1 MRTLLLSAALC
12 VAAAPAAAQQTG
24 SRFTAGFNAGYQ
36 AATNSFT
43 DRFTFELYRE
53 TASTAIQYPVKGGFL
68 FDAGASVRV
77 WKRLGAGLAVSRYS
91 RTVTAHTSS
100 SLPHPLYLERP
111 RTLTGD
117 AGGTREETG
126 VHVLAVFLVPAT
138 GRLRLELSAGPSFI
152 SVDQPLV
159 AMVRRQEAYPYD
171 VTTFTGADTRSGS
184 RSATGFNA
192 GIDAT
197 WMFNRTFGAGA
208 LVRFAAA
215 TVTLDAPSGHTI
227 SIDAGGAQA
236 GVGLRVHF

>member
-1 MRTLLLSAALC
+1 LC
-12 VAAAPAAAQQTG
+12 LAAAPAAAQQPEN
-24 SRFTAGFNAGYQ
+24 RFTVGVNAGYQ
-36 AATNSFT
+36 AATNSFN

-53 TASTAIQYPVKGGFL
+53 NASTAIEYPVKAGFL

-100 SLPHPLYLERP
+100 SLPHPLYLDRL
-111 RTLTGD
+111 RTLIGD
-117 AGGTREETG
+117 VNGTREETG

-159 AMVRRQEAYPYD
+159 TMVRRQETYPYD
-171 VTTFTGADTRSGS
+171 ETTFTGADTRGGS

-192 GIDAT
+192 GVDAT

-215 TVTLDAPSGHTI
+215 TVRLDARPGHTI
-227 SIDAGGAQA
+227 DVDAGGAQA
-236 GVGLRVHF
+236 GAGLRVHF